1 MENVNVTFNPSGVDV
16 FSKSVRGGSGSGSK
30 SNSIIP
36 PFIKPKK
43 KVLYLE
49 QPKPDS
55 VELAAMLIV
64 HTRYKNV

>member
-1 MENVNVTFNPSGVDV
+1 MQKYVTDVNTGERVLIHVGC
-16 FSKSVRGGSGSGSK
+16 SGSGSK
-30 SNSIIP
+30 SCSIA
-36 PFIKPKK
+36 PFMKENKR

-55 VELAAMLIV
+55 VELAAMIIV

>member
-1 MENVNVTFNPSGVDV
+1 MQKYVTDVNTGERVLIHV
-16 FSKSVRGGSGSGSK
+16 GGSGSGSK
-30 SNSIIP
+30 SISIP

-55 VELAAMLIV
+55 VELAAMIIV